1 MVNKHPNTMGLLNY
15 ASKKKKKTQYR
26 VTKVIQLMI
35 KEGQKINFNS
45 VSEKAL
51 VSKAYLYREP
61 LIRKTIEDLRQQQE
75 GLHDLKAL
83 KRNTSDAS
91 KDVIIETLK
100 NKINLLKHKNKL
112 LESENEHLKIQIKK
126 ELGKVYE
133 NL

>member
-1 MVNKHPNTMGLLNY
+1 MGNKHPNTTGLLNY

-26 VTKVIQLMI
+26 VNKVIQLMI

-45 VSEKAL
+45 VSEKAQ

-75 GLHDLKAL
+75 GLYDLKTL

-112 LESENEHLKIQIKK
+112 LESENEHLKTQLKK
-126 ELGKVYE
+126 DLGKVYE

>member
-1 MVNKHPNTMGLLNY
+1 MVNKHPNTTGLLNH
-15 ASKKKKKTQYR
+15 ASKKKRETQYR
-26 VTKVIQLMI
+26 VNEVIQLMV

-45 VSEKAL
+45 VSEKAQ

-75 GLHDLKAL
+75 GIHDFKNV
-83 KRNTSDAS
+83 KRRTSDAS

-100 NKINLLKHKNKL
+100 NKLNLLKYKNKL
-112 LESENEHLKIQIKK
+112 LESENEHLKTQLKK
-126 ELGKVYE
+126 DLGKVYE

>member
-1 MVNKHPNTMGLLNY
+1 MGLLNH

-26 VTKVIQLMI
+26 VNEVIQLMI
-35 KEGQKINFNS
+35 KDGQKINFNS

-61 LIRKTIEDLRQQQE
+61 LIRKRIEELRQQQE
-75 GLHDLKAL
+75 GIHDLKKI

-91 KDVIIETLK
+91 KDVIIETLN
-100 NKINLLKHKNKL
+100 NKIKL
-112 LESENEHLKIQIKK
+112 LRQKVKTLEDENHQLKSQIKK
-126 ELGKVYE
+126 DLGKLYE

>member
-1 MVNKHPNTMGLLNY
+1 MVNKYPNTTGLLNH
-15 ASKKKKKTQYR
+15 ASKKKRETQYR
-26 VTKVIQLMI
+26 VNEVIQLMI
-35 KEGQKINFNS
+35 KGGQKINFNS

-61 LIRKTIEDLRQQQE
+61 LIRKTIEELRQQQE
-75 GLHDLKAL
+75 GINDFKKI
-83 KRNTSDAS
+83 KRRTSDAS

-112 LESENEHLKIQIKK
+112 LESENEQLKTQLKK
-126 ELGKVYE
+126 DLGKVYE

>member
-1 MVNKHPNTMGLLNY
+1 MGLLNH

-26 VTKVIQLMI
+26 VNEVIQLMI
-35 KEGQKINFNS
+35 KDGQKINFNS

-61 LIRKTIEDLRQQQE
+61 LIRKRIEELRQQQE
-75 GLHDLKAL
+75 GIHDLKKI

-100 NKINLLKHKNKL
+100 NKIKL
-112 LESENEHLKIQIKK
+112 LRQKVKTLEDENHQLKSQIKK
-126 ELGKVYE
+126 DLGKLYE

>member
-1 MVNKHPNTMGLLNY
+1 
-15 ASKKKKKTQYR
+15 
-26 VTKVIQLMI
+26 MI

-45 VSEKAL
+45 VSEKAQ

-75 GLHDLKAL
+75 GLHDLKTL
-83 KRNTSDAS
+83 KNTSDPS

-112 LESENEHLKIQIKK
+112 LESENEHLKTQLKK
-126 ELGKVYE
+126 DLGKVYE

>member
-1 MVNKHPNTMGLLNY
+1 MVNKHPNKTGLLNY
-15 ASKKKKKTQYR
+15 TSKKKKKTQYQ

-35 KEGQKINFNS
+35 KEGQKVNFNS

-61 LIRKTIEDLRQQQE
+61 LIRKTIEDLRQQQG
-75 GLHDLKAL
+75 GLLDLKTL

-91 KDVIIETLK
+91 KDIIIETLK

-112 LESENEHLKIQIKK
+112 LESENENLKTQIKK

>member
-1 MVNKHPNTMGLLNY
+1 MGLLNY

>member
-1 MVNKHPNTMGLLNY
+1 MVNKHPNTTGLLNH
-15 ASKKKKKTQYR
+15 ASKKKKKTQCR
-26 VTKVIQLMI
+26 VNEVIQLMI

-61 LIRKTIEDLRQQQE
+61 LIRKMIEELRQQQE
-75 GLHDLKAL
+75 GIHDLKKV

-100 NKINLLKHKNKL
+100 NKMKL
-112 LESENEHLKIQIKK
+112 LRQKVKTLEDENHQLKSQIKK
-126 ELGKVYE
+126 DLGKLYG

>member
-1 MVNKHPNTMGLLNY
+1 MK
-15 ASKKKKKTQYR
+15 AQYR
-26 VTKVIQLMI
+26 VNKIIQLMS

-61 LIRKTIEDLRQQQE
+61 LIRKKIEELLQQQE
-75 GLHDLKAL
+75 GIHDFK
-83 KRNTSDAS
+83 KTKKTFDAS
-91 KDVIIETLK
+91 KDVIIKTLK
-100 NKINLLKHKNKL
+100 NKINHSKHRNKL
-112 LESENEHLKIQIKK
+112 LESENEHLKTQLKK

>member
-1 MVNKHPNTMGLLNY
+1 MNE
-15 ASKKKKKTQYR
+15 
-26 VTKVIQLMI
+26 VIQLMI
-35 KEGQKINFNS
+35 KDGQKINFNS

-61 LIRKTIEDLRQQQE
+61 LIRKRIEELRQQQE
-75 GLHDLKAL
+75 GIHDLKKI

-100 NKINLLKHKNKL
+100 NKIKL
-112 LESENEHLKIQIKK
+112 LRQKVKTLEDENHQLKSQIKK
-126 ELGKVYE
+126 DLGKLYE

>member
-1 MVNKHPNTMGLLNY
+1 MVNKHPNTTGLLNY
-15 ASKKKKKTQYR
+15 ASKKKKKTQYQ

-35 KEGQKINFNS
+35 KEGQKVNFNS
-45 VSEKAL
+45 LSEKAL

-61 LIRKTIEDLRQQQE
+61 LIRKTIEDLRQQQG
-75 GLHDLKAL
+75 GLHDLKTL

-91 KDVIIETLK
+91 KDVIIETK

-112 LESENEHLKIQIKK
+112 LESENEHLKTQIKK

>member
-1 MVNKHPNTMGLLNY
+1 MVNKHPNTTGLLNY
-15 ASKKKKKTQYR
+15 ASKKKKKTQYQ

-35 KEGQKINFNS
+35 KEGQKVNFNS

-51 VSKAYLYREP
+51 FSKAYLYREP
-61 LIRKTIEDLRQQQE
+61 LIRKTIEDLRQQQG
-75 GLHDLKAL
+75 GLHDLKTL

-112 LESENEHLKIQIKK
+112 LESENEHLKTQIKK

-133 NL
+133 NY